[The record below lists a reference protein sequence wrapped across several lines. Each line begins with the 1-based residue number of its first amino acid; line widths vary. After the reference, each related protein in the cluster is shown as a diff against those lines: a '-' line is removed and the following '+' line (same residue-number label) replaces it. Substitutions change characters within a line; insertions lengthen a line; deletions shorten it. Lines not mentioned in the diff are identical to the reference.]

1 MSCYSARKAPN
12 VSQYIANLNTI
23 PSAHDTATGQDGFPL
38 DDDLAI
44 FTNAEFFDFDLGENY
59 DPSLEEPA
67 KQGTAP
73 KNNDTKAVDYG
84 NDGYQFPDLPFVAT
98 DPTTVL
104 PEPLDTNYVAP
115 SPFDVTAFGNP
126 TSPYGISQPPH
137 TGDKRPFSAT
147 SMTPTSPSLEAS
159 SRAAAE
165 EDKRRRNTAA
175 SARFRV
181 KKKQREQALEKTAK
195 EMTDRA
201 DALEARITQLEM
213 ENKWLRNLVV
223 EKSAK
228 RKEDVAE
235 LWKRF
240 TADLESRSSEGKKK
254 GVGTSVKDKGEKVAE
269 STQTV

>member
-1 MSCYSARKAPN
+1 MSGYSARKAPN

-23 PSAHDTATGQDGFPL
+23 PSAHDITTGQQDGFPL

-59 DPSLEEPA
+59 DPSLEERV
-67 KQGTAP
+67 KRGTVP
-73 KNNDTKAVDYG
+73 GKNNDAKAPNYENG
-84 NDGYQFPDLPFVAT
+84 AYQFPDLPFVPA
-98 DPTTVL
+98 DPNAAL
-104 PEPLDTNYVAP
+104 PDPLGTNYVAP
-115 SPFDVTAFGNP
+115 SPFDITAFGNP
-126 TSPYGISQPPH
+126 SSPYDLSHHPH
-137 TGDKRPFSAT
+137 TGDKRPFSAS
-147 SMTPTSPSLEAS
+147 SMTPTSPSLEVS

-201 DALEARITQLEM
+201 DSLEARITQLEM

-223 EKSAK
+223 EKTAK
-228 RKEDVAE
+228 GKEDVAE

-240 TADLESRSSEGKKK
+240 TAENEGRSSDVKKK
-254 GVGTSVKDKGEKVAE
+254 GVGTDVKDEGEKVAE
-269 STQTV
+269 

>member
-1 MSCYSARKAPN
+1 MSGYSARKAPN

-23 PSAHDTATGQDGFPL
+23 PSAHDIATGQDGYPL

-59 DPSLEEPA
+59 DPSLERRT
-67 KQGTAP
+67 KQRTASSE
-73 KNNDTKAVDYG
+73 NNDGKALNYDNG
-84 NDGYQFPDLPFVAT
+84 RGGFQFPDLPFVAT
-98 DPTTVL
+98 DQTAVL

-115 SPFDVTAFGNP
+115 SPFDLTAFGNP
-126 TSPYGISQPPH
+126 TSPYDMSQQPH
-137 TGDKRPFSAT
+137 TGDKRPFSAS
-147 SMTPTSPSLEAS
+147 SMTPASPSVEAS

-201 DALEARITQLEM
+201 DALEARIAQLEM

-223 EKSAK
+223 EKTAK
-228 RKEDVAE
+228 GKEDVAE

-240 TADLESRSSEGKKK
+240 TADNGGRNSDAKKK
-254 GVGTSVKDKGEKVAE
+254 GVGTSVKDEGEKVAE
-269 STQTV
+269 